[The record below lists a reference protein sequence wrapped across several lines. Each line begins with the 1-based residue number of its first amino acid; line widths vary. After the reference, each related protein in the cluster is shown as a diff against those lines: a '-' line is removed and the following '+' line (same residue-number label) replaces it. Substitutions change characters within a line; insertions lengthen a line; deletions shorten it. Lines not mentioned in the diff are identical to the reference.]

1 MLINLNKLIRMNRDF
16 FYLFIELQPIG
27 MLLVMK
33 QMWNLSLLYL
43 VYSAKI

>member
-1 MLINLNKLIRMNRDF
+1 MLISLNQLIRMNHDF
-16 FYLFIELQPIG
+16 FLLVIELQSIG